1 MLIHRPIRAALSVLL
16 VTAPA
21 LAADGP
27 IPVRSI
33 APDTAFVVVSADDF
47 ARTVEAWNATPLNAF
62 LQSDA
67 MRKVL
72 GDDGGAQDAMDTRL
86 GELGVPE
93 GSFSWPKAFGAVL
106 FTVHD
111 EELDAE
117 ESHAMFYGDWGAG
130 SDGMARVF
138 EAFIAEAVKKEGV
151 TIEKET
157 LAGRE
162 VQVMRFPERK
172 KDDRQGGGMDI
183 QVNLALD
190 RPVERLHYCRD
201 GSRFIACTD
210 MGGLEDA
217 LEAIDGKRVAKL
229 PEQKDFRSAME
240 QLGEVDVS
248 VAILTGPMQKSLTGE
263 GAGMLALLTPVLQPL
278 FGDVQ
283 AWTIGIDVDSPR
295 GQVELSSGVLVPGE
309 KAGLWSLLGPAA
321 PIEAPPPMVGP
332 DATALG
338 RINVRLKDLMNMV
351 NGVVANLPEEQ
362 AAEVDAMLINFG
374 PVMTKALEALGPGIW
389 TWETVR
395 QPLTPESRVTGTV
408 MTCTNPK
415 AVVPMITQFGGTM
428 GLEPRDVDGNTIFA
442 ADFVPF
448 SVGVS
453 NGWMAAG
460 DSKMV
465 EQSMRAVGQKDL
477 PSVAESPV
485 YKAATLA
492 VGGEPVVSWGFLD
505 TVARWSYERK
515 MLEEFG
521 ADDSRLDNAVGRADD
536 SSWAKR
542 LGYKVPANTVD
553 VLKTIDDAM
562 VSRHVG
568 PTVWSM
574 KADDRGF
581 VTRAWLMQPM
591 AEPEPK
597 AAEPAKATERK

>member
-1 MLIHRPIRAALSVLL
+1 MPNHRPFRAVLPCLAL
-16 VTAPA
+16 ACPA

-27 IPVRSI
+27 LPVRAI

-47 ARTVEAWNATPLNAF
+47 ARTVESWKGTPLNAF
-62 LQSDA
+62 LQTDA

-72 GDDGGAQDAMDTRL
+72 GDDGGAQDAMDKRL
-86 GELGVPE
+86 GELGVPA

-117 ESHAMFYGDWGAG
+117 ESHALFYGDWGAG
-130 SDGMARVF
+130 ADGMARIF
-138 EAFIAEAVKKEGV
+138 EAFIADATKKDGV
-151 TIEKET
+151 TVEKET
-157 LAGRE
+157 VAGRE
-162 VQVMRFPERK
+162 VQVLRFPEPKR
-172 KDDRQGGGMDI
+172 DDGRGGGMDF

-190 RPVERLHYCRD
+190 RPTERLHYCRD

-217 LEAIDGKRVAKL
+217 LEAIDGKRASKL
-229 PEQKDFRSAME
+229 PDQKDFRGAME
-240 QLGEVDVS
+240 QLGETDVS
-248 VAILTGPMQKSLTGE
+248 VAILTGPMQRSLTGE
-263 GAGMLALLTPVLQPL
+263 GAGMAALLMPVLQPL

-295 GQVELSSGVLVPGE
+295 GQVELTSGILVPGE
-309 KAGLWSLLGPAA
+309 KAGVWSLLGPAA
-321 PIEAPPPMVGP
+321 PIEGPPPMIGP

-362 AAEVDAMLINFG
+362 AAEIDAMLINFG
-374 PVMTKALEALGPGIW
+374 PVLTKGLEALGPGIW

-415 AVVPMITQFGGTM
+415 AVVPMVTQFGGTM
-428 GLEPRDVDGNTIFA
+428 GLEPRDVDGNTLFA

-460 DSKMV
+460 DSKLV

-477 PSVAESPV
+477 PSVAEGAV
-485 YKAATLA
+485 YRAAVRA
-492 VGGEPVVSWGFLD
+492 VGADPVVSWGFLD
-505 TVARWSYERK
+505 TVARWSFERK

-542 LGYKVPANTVD
+542 LGYRMPGNMVD
-553 VLKTIDDAM
+553 VLKTIDDGTVA
-562 VSRHVG
+562 RHLG
-568 PTVWSM
+568 PAVWSM

-581 VTRAWLMQPM
+581 VTRAWVMQPL
-591 AEPEPK
+591 
-597 AAEPAKATERK
+597 AEPAPKAPAAK